1 MDDGQ
6 LTHEQLTINKK
17 MLKIGA
23 DLISSPACFLCVLGR
38 SKIDNPS
45 VLIDLLAQRIE
56 RHPDYSILKN
66 VFFHR
71 VEDDAERLVRKA
83 ELDRS
88 IKSFTTSV
96 NEDIDKV
103 LIHFGVK
110 RFQLEIKKI
119 ALKGPIVSEELQ

>member
-1 MDDGQ
+1 
-6 LTHEQLTINKK
+6 
-17 MLKIGA
+17 
-23 DLISSPACFLCVLGR
+23 
-38 SKIDNPS
+38 

-56 RHPDYSILKN
+56 RHPDYSLLKN

-88 IKSFTTSV
+88 MKNFTSLV
-96 NEDIDKV
+96 YEDIDKA
-103 LIHFGVK
+103 LIHLGVK

-119 ALKGPIVSEELQ
+119 VLKGPIASEVLQ